1 MSQTIKIKKGMM
13 DIRIIAFLFTILLIS
28 NGCYKDDII
37 FTPDEI
43 PPVLQTG
50 NIGDF
55 YERLPD
61 KFDSLSF
68 DASVDFVMATENNTI
83 FQIAAGSFVDDSGNL
98 VTGEVD
104 FKYIEV
110 LDHADYL
117 YYKLPTISGKKL
129 LRTEGVF
136 RFEVTQENK
145 KLKLKEGKGIT
156 VRLPSDDPDPGMMLF
171 EAQGEGENFDWVL
184 NQDINTGQDQNIF
197 INEWFVNLDS
207 ASQEFLSGFG
217 YQFDCDIFKWI
228 NVDIF
233 SDVPEEDRT
242 TVCVELPEI
251 YTNENTIV
259 FMYFNDSESI
269 LALYGDAD
277 KMMWCEPYGATPK
290 GFKVTFIVIA
300 SIEEDVF
307 HFALQEAVIREEHV
321 EYIEPEEA
329 SFEDII
335 KAIEDL

>member
-1 MSQTIKIKKGMM
+1 MM

-43 PPVLQTG
+43 PPVMESG

-55 YERLPD
+55 YEKLPD

-68 DASVDFVMATENNTI
+68 DATEDFLMVTENNTI
-83 FQIAAGSFVDDSGNL
+83 FQIAAGSFADEAGNV
-98 VTGEVD
+98 VTGNIS

-110 LDHADYL
+110 LDRAEYV
-117 YYKLPTISGKKL
+117 YYKLPTVSGKQR

-136 RFEVTQENK
+136 RFEATQENK
-145 KLKLKEGKGIT
+145 KLQLKEGKAIT

-184 NQDINTGQDQNIF
+184 NSDAVTGQDRNIF
-197 INEWFVNLDS
+197 ISEWFFNLDS
-207 ASQEFLSGFG
+207 SNQEFLEGFG

-233 SDVPEEDRT
+233 ADVPDEDKT

-277 KMMWCEPYGATPK
+277 KMQWCEPYGATPK

-307 HFALQEAVIREEHV
+307 HFALQEAEIKEDHV
-321 EYIEPEEA
+321 EFIEPKET

-335 KAIEDL
+335 KSIEDL